1 MAVRLMGVVGSVPKD
16 ALEHTRMK
24 NSSAEHGREPVKH
37 LLVVVVADMQCEV
50 RMYKGLFLAFLTSF
64 FPCVAFR

>member
-16 ALEHTRMK
+16 ALEHTCMK

-37 LLVVVVADMQCEV
+37 LLVVVVAMQCEV

-64 FPCVAFR
+64 CPCVAF